1 MKLKKT
7 ELGDWEPRKQN
18 KNFELNE
25 LRDTNRTLWIV
36 AGSGLAIF
44 LIVVISFFTTA
55 HFFPSLFFFG
65 SEQTAAV
72 MEGEEI
78 TIEEFQYYLIQAAEE
93 EKHSNPDYHDKKQEK
108 ALKSRALELIQ
119 TDRLYPLLTEKLS
132 LIPQADTVAKK
143 NQLLNE
149 YDTARNTPLFQF
161 QMQSRGLTEALARAL
176 IVSDSAKETLE
187 EYVLEHTDT
196 VQLFTRA
203 QEIFANSYRKC
214 KWIRFSLTDRAGT
227 PLPQEEEEKVRAKCY
242 SIYQQLQSGES
253 FQKMQ
258 QSLASEPQI
267 WVYDQLVTKG
277 QMLQEAE
284 EVAFSLEVN
293 ETGGPIE
300 TEQDIFLI
308 QRVDAREDFADQ
320 EQAMVY
326 LAQEQLFDEWID
338 SYRKEYDIKPYNKNL
353 KKIDVAA
360 FLEQYYEQK
369 QEADKQIQWM
379 EQSK

>member
-7 ELGDWEPRKQN
+7 ELGDWEPRKQY
-18 KNFELNE
+18 KDLEPNE

-36 AGSGLAIF
+36 AGGGVAIF
-44 LIVVISFFTTA
+44 LMIVISFFTAA

-65 SEQTAAV
+65 SENTAAV

-93 EKHSNPDYHDKKQEK
+93 EKHSNPDYHDKKQ
-108 ALKSRALELIQ
+108 ANTLKSRALELMQ
-119 TDRLYPLLTEKLS
+119 TDRLYPLLTEKLE

-149 YDTARNTPLFQF
+149 YETARNTPLFQF
-161 QMQSRGLTEALARAL
+161 QMQSRGLTEELARAL
-176 IVSDSAKETLE
+176 IVSESAKETLE
-187 EYVLEHTDT
+187 EYALEHTDSG
-196 VQLFTRA
+196 QLLTRA
-203 QEIFANSYRKC
+203 QEIFVNSYRKC
-214 KWIRFSLTDRAGT
+214 KWIRFSLTDSGGN
-227 PLPQEEEEKVRAKCY
+227 PLPQKEAEKVRAKCY

-253 FQKMQ
+253 FQTMQ
-258 QSLASEPQI
+258 QSLVSEPQI

-284 EVAFSLEVN
+284 EVVFSLEVN
-293 ETGGPIE
+293 ETGGPVE

-308 QRVDAREDFADQ
+308 QRVDSREDFAGQ

-326 LAQEQLFDEWID
+326 LAWEQLFDEWMD
-338 SYRKEYDIKPYNKNL
+338 SYRQEYSIKPYRKNL
-353 KKIDVAA
+353 KKFDVAT